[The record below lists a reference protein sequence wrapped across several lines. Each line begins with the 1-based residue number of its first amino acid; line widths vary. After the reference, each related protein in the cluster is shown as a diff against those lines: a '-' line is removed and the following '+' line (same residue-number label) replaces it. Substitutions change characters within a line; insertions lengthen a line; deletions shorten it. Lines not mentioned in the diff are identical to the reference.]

1 MKSHLSLIRQMS
13 RVRDLAQKA
22 TSLLQNL
29 SSPSRPRQ
37 PRTPNFFIVGA
48 AKSGTTSLWQYFR
61 QHPDIFMPA
70 NPGWKEP
77 SFYCDTYGVASY
89 EFYLSLF
96 KDATTQKRIGE
107 ASTTYLSS
115 PESAQKIHEAVPD
128 AKIIVLLRNP
138 VDRAY
143 SLYRWMF
150 QHGYETIAGFED
162 ALAAEFPARKDNPE
176 FMSGKFYKGSFCY
189 YWDFLYFSSGLY
201 FEQVSRYYRLFK
213 KDQLAVI
220 IFEEF
225 AKDTRRTVHDLYKFL
240 GVDAN
245 FVPQIEIHNQG
256 SAGFD
261 PLAESTRHDLQRRYA
276 EDVAN
281 LSRLLNRDLQS
292 IWFPDLPSATALR
305 S

>member
-1 MKSHLSLIRQMS
+1 MKSHLSFMRQMS

-22 TSLLQNL
+22 TSLLQNF
-29 SSPSRPRQ
+29 SPPSKHRRR

-61 QHPDIFMPA
+61 QHRDIFMPA
-70 NPGWKEP
+70 SPGWKEP

-115 PESAQKIHEAVPD
+115 PESAQKIHDAVPN
-128 AKIIVLLRNP
+128 AKIIILLRNP

-162 ALAAEFPARKDNPE
+162 ALAAEYPARKDNHE
-176 FMSGKFYKGSFCY
+176 FISGKFYKGSFSY

-201 FEQVSRYYRLFK
+201 CEQVNRYYRLFPR
-213 KDQLAVI
+213 DQLAVI

-225 AKDTRRTVHDLYKFL
+225 AKDTRRTVRDLYKFL

-245 FVPQIEIHNQG
+245 FDPQIEIHNQG
-256 SAGFD
+256 AAGFN
-261 PLAESTRHDLQRRYA
+261 PLAESTRRDLQRRYT

-292 IWFPDLPSATALR
+292 VWFPDIQGPPLT
-305 S
+305 